1 MLFYVGNYLKQ
12 KVRVFLKPNIL
23 YIVIDGLRS
32 DKFHG
37 SSKTSVTPY
46 LDNLVKNGTYF
57 EQCISSAPC
66 TVPSVASTITSLH
79 PFECIIQDE
88 HIFTLNPK
96 LDNHILNL
104 KKLGYTTYATYQDPI
119 SFLGLDDIYDFSE
132 PYSVYEKL
140 WNGLGEKIIKKLE
153 NGMNDPWFHYLQLY
167 DLHLLAFP
175 KEHRVNNG
183 PDELNNKKFGAN
195 NYEQIISALDPW
207 LKLFLE
213 KIDLKNTLVIV
224 TSDHGDYRASY
235 NEYLENFDYKNIDS
249 RSHTPGLFFKIVKTL
264 TNLIPKKIF
273 FGRKKLIKLYTNTI
287 QSKHTKKMTPR
298 LNEIDNKLSPHFKRM
313 MNHSVMGGS
322 DVYDDRFKIPLLI
335 FGYNIPSNKIIKQQV
350 RSIDIFPTIFE
361 IIESNTAPLGHGKS
375 LLPLI
380 YGETFE
386 ELPAFLEGA
395 VNSPRFGST
404 DVIGIR
410 TSNFKY
416 FRHKSDITKVHL
428 YDLKNDPLEE
438 KNIAKNNSSI
448 VKEMEEILIK
458 LQNNQG
464 FEYKKT
470 EQILDI
476 DEEKKIEEE
485 LRKLG
490 YM

>member
-1 MLFYVGNYLKQ
+1 
-12 KVRVFLKPNIL
+12 LKPNIL

-66 TVPSVASTITSLH
+66 TVPSVASTITSLY

-88 HIFTLNPK
+88 HIFTINPK
-96 LDNHILNL
+96 LDNHISNL
-104 KKLGYTTYATYQDPI
+104 KKLGYTTYASYQDVI
-119 SFLGLDDIYDFSE
+119 SFLGLDDIYDFTE

-140 WNGLGEKIIKKLE
+140 WNGLGEEIAKKLE
-153 NGMNDPWFHYLQLY
+153 NNMKDPWFYYLHLY

-175 KEHRVNNG
+175 KEHRVKNG

-195 NYEQIISALDPW
+195 NYEQIISTLDPW
-207 LKLFLE
+207 LKIFLE
-213 KIDLKNTLVIV
+213 KIDFKNTLVII

-235 NEYLENFDYKNIDS
+235 NDYLENFNYKNMES
-249 RSHTPGLFFKIVKTL
+249 KNHTPGLFFKIAKKM
-264 TNLIPKKIF
+264 TNPIPKKLF
-273 FGRKKLIKLYTNTI
+273 FGRKKLIKFYTDTTE
-287 QSKHTKKMTPR
+287 SKIAKKMTPN
-298 LNEIDNKLSPHFKRM
+298 LNEIDDKLSPHFKRM
-313 MNHSVMGGS
+313 MHHSVMGGS
-322 DVYDDRFKIPLLI
+322 DVYDDRFKIPLL
-335 FGYNIPSNKIIKQQV
+335 FLGCDTPSNKIIKQQV

-361 IIESNTAPLGHGKS
+361 IIESNMPPLGHGKS

-380 YGETFE
+380 NDETSE

-395 VNSPRFGST
+395 VNAPRFGST
-404 DVIGIR
+404 DIIGIR
-410 TSNFKY
+410 TSSFKY
-416 FRHKSDITKVHL
+416 FCHTSDTTKVHL

-438 KNIAKNNSSI
+438 KNIANTNPSV
-448 VKEMEEILIK
+448 VKKMEKMLIE
-458 LQNNQG
+458 LQNDQG
-464 FEYKKT
+464 FEYEKT

>member
-1 MLFYVGNYLKQ
+1 MIRKNNS
-12 KVRVFLKPNIL
+12 LKPNIL

-37 SSKTSVTPY
+37 STKTSVTPY

-66 TVPSVASTITSLH
+66 TVPSIASTITSLY
-79 PFECIIQDE
+79 PFECIIQDK
-88 HIFTLNPK
+88 HIFTINPK

-104 KKLGYTTYATYQDPI
+104 KKFGYTTYATYQDVI
-119 SFLGLDDIYDFSE
+119 SFLGLDKIYDFSE
-132 PYSVYEKL
+132 TYSVYDKL
-140 WNGLGEKIIKKLE
+140 WNGLGQEIIKKLE
-153 NGMNDPWFHYLQLY
+153 HGMKDPWFHYLHLY
-167 DLHLLAFP
+167 DLHLLAFS
-175 KEHRVNNG
+175 KEHRVKNG
-183 PDELNNKKFGAN
+183 PNELNNKKFGAN

-207 LKLFLE
+207 LKLFLQ
-213 KIDLKNTLVIV
+213 KIDLKNTLVII
-224 TSDHGDYRASY
+224 TADHGDYRASY
-235 NEYLENFDYKNIDS
+235 NEYLENFNYKNIDS
-249 RSHTPGLFFKIVKTL
+249 RSHTPGLPFKIVKKL

-273 FGRKKLIKLYTNTI
+273 FGRKKLIELYTNTME
-287 QSKHTKKMTPR
+287 SKISKKMIPH
-298 LNEIDNKLSPHFKRM
+298 LNEIDDKLSPYFKRL
-313 MNHSVMGGS
+313 MNNSVMGNS

-335 FGYNIPSNKIIKQQV
+335 FGYDIPSNKIIKQQV

-361 IIESNTAPLGHGKS
+361 IIESNTPALGHGKS

-380 YGETFE
+380 HDETFE

-404 DVIGIR
+404 DIIGIR

-416 FRHKSDITKVHL
+416 FRHKSDTTKIYL
-428 YDLKNDPLEE
+428 YNLKNDPLEE
-438 KNIAKNNSSI
+438 QNIAKNNSFI
-448 VKEMEEILIK
+448 VKKMEEILIR
-458 LQNNQG
+458 LQNDQG
-464 FEYKKT
+464 FEYEKT

-476 DEEKKIEEE
+476 DEEKRIEQE